1 MNRTSRFPFPRYP
14 NGWFQV
20 AYSAELT
27 PGGVMPL
34 RYFGKELVLWR
45 PATPGA
51 APQVHDA
58 FCPHMGAHLGH
69 GGAVVGDNI
78 RCPFHAWQFDGGGRC
93 TAIPYA
99 QKIPPRATLRAW
111 PVREVNGMIMV
122 WHHAGGDAPSWDV
135 PALPEYDNLEWTPYE
150 TRRWKIRTHNQE
162 MAENAVDIAHF
173 RYLHGTVDMPTIVE
187 TEAEGP
193 VLHAVSEILMRTPM
207 GKTTGTVDV
216 HAHGFGFTTTRFRGI
231 VETLLVSSAT
241 TIDEEH
247 VDVRFSF
254 TLKKLAHKDV
264 TLTVGKHYIAE
275 IERQLEQDIP
285 IWENKIYI
293 HPPLLV
299 EGDGPIALYRKWCRQ
314 FYAPAAAPAPQ
325 DVTATA

>member
-1 MNRTSRFPFPRYP
+1 
-14 NGWFQV
+14 
-20 AYSAELT
+20 
-27 PGGVMPL
+27 
-34 RYFGKELVLWR
+34 
-45 PATPGA
+45 
-51 APQVHDA
+51 
-58 FCPHMGAHLGH
+58 
-69 GGAVVGDNI
+69 
-78 RCPFHAWQFDGGGRC
+78 
-93 TAIPYA
+93 
-99 QKIPPRATLRAW
+99 
-111 PVREVNGMIMV
+111 MV
-122 WHHAGGDAPSWDV
+122 WHHAAGDPPSWEV
-135 PALPEYDNLEWTPYE
+135 PALPEFGNPEWTPYE

-173 RYLHGTVDMPTIVE
+173 RYLHGTVDMPKIVE
-187 TEAEGP
+187 AEPQGH

-247 VDVRFSF
+247 VDIRFSF

-285 IWENKIYI
+285 IWENKIYV

-299 EGDGPIALYRKWCRQ
+299 DGDGPIGLYRKWCRQ
-314 FYAPAAAPAPQ
+314 FYSTASGAPAAEA
-325 DVTATA
+325 VATA